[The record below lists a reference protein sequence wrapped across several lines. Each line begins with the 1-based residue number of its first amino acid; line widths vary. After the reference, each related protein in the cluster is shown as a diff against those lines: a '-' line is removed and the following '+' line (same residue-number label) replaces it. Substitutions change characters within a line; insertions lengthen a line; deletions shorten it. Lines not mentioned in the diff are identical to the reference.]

1 MSVDQMSLFTALLAL
16 VAAAVALVGILLL
29 TTAAGRAV
37 LAGFR
42 TDARRLAFSMAGVST
57 AASLWF
63 SEVGGFIPCELC
75 WYQRILMYPLVLVL
89 GAAVWG
95 RDDLLR
101 WRVLPFSLLG
111 VAVSGYHVQLQWF
124 PDQASSCE
132 MATPCTQQ
140 WVDEFGFVS
149 IPVMAFFGFAAI
161 TVLVLAATVRED
173 AGLPDGLRA
182 GRDVDS
188 ITPGEGP

>member
-16 VAAAVALVGILLL
+16 VAAAVALVGLLL
-29 TTAAGRAV
+29 LATAAGRAV
-37 LAGFR
+37 LAGLR
-42 TDARRLAFSMAGVST
+42 TDARRLAFSVAGVST
-57 AASLWF
+57 VASLWF

-75 WYQRILMYPLVLVL
+75 WYQRVLMYPLVLVL
-89 GAAVWG
+89 GVAVWRG
-95 RDDLLR
+95 DDLLR
-101 WRVLPFSLLG
+101 WRVLPLSLLG
-111 VAVSGYHVQLQWF
+111 VGVSGYHMQLQWF

-132 MATPCTQQ
+132 VATPCTQQ

-149 IPVMAFFGFAAI
+149 IPVMAFFGFAVI

-173 AGLPDGLRA
+173 VSLRNGLRV

-188 ITPGEGP
+188 ITPEEGP

>member
-1 MSVDQMSLFTALLAL
+1 MSVHQMSLFTALLAL
-16 VAAAVALVGILLL
+16 VAAAVANRIAP
-29 TTAAGRAV
+29 TRATAAGRAV
-37 LAGFR
+37 LAGLR
-42 TDARRLAFSMAGVST
+42 TDARRLAFSVAGVST

-75 WYQRILMYPLVLVL
+75 WYQRILMYPLVVVL
-89 GAAVWG
+89 GVAVWRG
-95 RDDLLR
+95 DDLLR

-161 TVLVLAATVRED
+161 TALVLTATVRED

-182 GRDVDS
+182 GRNVDS
-188 ITPGEGP
+188 ITPEEGP

>member
-16 VAAAVALVGILLL
+16 VAAAVALVGLLL
-29 TTAAGRAV
+29 LATAAGRAV
-37 LAGFR
+37 LAGLR
-42 TDARRLAFSMAGVST
+42 TDARRLAFSVAGVST
-57 AASLWF
+57 VASLWF

-89 GAAVWG
+89 GVAVWRG
-95 RDDLLR
+95 DDLLR
-101 WRVLPFSLLG
+101 WRVLPLSLLG
-111 VAVSGYHVQLQWF
+111 VGVSGYHMQLQWF

-132 MATPCTQQ
+132 VATPCTQQ

-149 IPVMAFFGFAAI
+149 IPVMAFFGFAVI

-173 AGLPDGLRA
+173 VSLRNGLRV

-188 ITPGEGP
+188 ITPEEGP

>member
-16 VAAAVALVGILLL
+16 VAAAVALVGLLL
-29 TTAAGRAV
+29 LATAAGRAV
-37 LAGFR
+37 LAGLR
-42 TDARRLAFSMAGVST
+42 IDARRLAFSVAGVST
-57 AASLWF
+57 VASLWF

-89 GAAVWG
+89 GVAVWRG
-95 RDDLLR
+95 DDLLR
-101 WRVLPFSLLG
+101 WRVLPLSLLG
-111 VAVSGYHVQLQWF
+111 VGVSGYHMQLQWF

-132 MATPCTQQ
+132 VATPCTQQ

-149 IPVMAFFGFAAI
+149 IPVMAFFGFAVI

-173 AGLPDGLRA
+173 VSLRNGLRV

-188 ITPGEGP
+188 ITPEEGP

>member
-16 VAAAVALVGILLL
+16 VAAAVALVGLLL
-29 TTAAGRAV
+29 LATAAGRAV
-37 LAGFR
+37 LAGLR
-42 TDARRLAFSMAGVST
+42 IDARRLAFSVAGVST
-57 AASLWF
+57 VASLWF

-75 WYQRILMYPLVLVL
+75 WYQRVLMYPLVLVL
-89 GAAVWG
+89 GVAVWRG
-95 RDDLLR
+95 DDLLR
-101 WRVLPFSLLG
+101 WRVLPLSLLG
-111 VAVSGYHVQLQWF
+111 VGVSGYHMQLQWF

-132 MATPCTQQ
+132 VATPCTQQ

-149 IPVMAFFGFAAI
+149 IPVMAFFGFAVI

-173 AGLPDGLRA
+173 VSLRNGLRV

-188 ITPGEGP
+188 ITPEEGP